1 MLHHEGISE
10 EMFKRAALS
19 QSQLEDSDIQDKVTE
34 LLNQLGKQNTHW
46 NPLVFL
52 EIIRQLT
59 SYSLIDFDQQN
70 EFYNIHP
77 LVQHWSR
84 TMIHIGQHFLQRC
97 ILSIIGLSIS
107 WEFKTEDYKY
117 RYTLFPHATN
127 CMISLQSKDIDV
139 PIASRIALVY
149 YEQGQWKEAEALQV
163 VVMEKSK
170 QLLGDEHPDT
180 LTSMAKLAVTY
191 RKQGKWKEAE
201 ALQVVVIE
209 KRKQLLGDE
218 HSSTLTSKGNL
229 AVTYRNQGKWKE
241 AEALEVVVMEKR
253 KQLLGDEHPNTLTSM
268 ANLASTY

>member
-19 QSQLEDSDIQDKVTE
+19 QEQLEDSDIQDKVTE

-84 TMIHIGQHFLQRC
+84 TMIHIGQPFLERC

-107 WEFKTEDYKY
+107 WEFKTVDYQY
-117 RYTLFPHATN
+117 RWTLFPHTTS
-127 CMISLQSKDIDV
+127 CMTSLQSKNIDFL
-139 PIASRIALVY
+139 IASNIALIY
-149 YEQGQWKEAEALQV
+149 DEQGQWKEAEALEV
-163 VVMEKSK
+163 VVMEKCK

-180 LTSMAKLAVTY
+180 LTSMANLASTY
-191 RKQGKWKEAE
+191 LNQGKRKEAE
-201 ALQVVVIE
+201 AL
-209 KRKQLLGDE
+209 
-218 HSSTLTSKGNL
+218 
-229 AVTYRNQGKWKE
+229 
-241 AEALEVVVMEKR
+241 
-253 KQLLGDEHPNTLTSM
+253 
-268 ANLASTY
+268 